1 MMLKMP
7 QLYLLLFSLYWA
19 QGLPV
24 GFMTHALPVI
34 LRAQGVSLT
43 HIGGFGLLMAPW
55 AIKVLWAPWVDKF
68 GSSGFGHY
76 RSWIIPTQI
85 LTISILILLSFIP
98 IESLNHP
105 TYLLAFFITL
115 LLMNTVGAT
124 QDIATDGLAVSIL
137 KGEQQHIGN
146 MFQVIGSRLGFIVG
160 GGAIL
165 WALDWL
171 NWQSTFLILAA
182 IVLLN
187 TLPILFYREPQHQR
201 KSINLSHDVNSV
213 HLEEV
218 AIDSN
223 RSQNNTTHSIQPS
236 IFKNIKIYL
245 SYFLSTKVM
254 LAWFAV
260 LCCIKITDGLSGP
273 IIKPLL
279 VDLGLSLSQ
288 IGIYITMLG
297 AFAALL
303 RAGVASLCL
312 RVMSREK
319 AFILFSVLKLIS
331 LVGFAWLAT
340 LHTQK
345 AQIQPWMIYLINAL
359 EDMFSSMLL
368 VIILTLV
375 MQYSRKEHAGT
386 DFTFQVSLMAMVAGA
401 LYTLSG
407 VAGDWLGY
415 QHYLIMIT
423 LIGILMLIPIF
434 YWSKLVKAESH

>member
-1 MMLKMP
+1 MP

-34 LRAQGVSLT
+34 LRTQGVSLT

-115 LLMNTVGAT
+115 LMMNTVGAT
-124 QDIATDGLAVSIL
+124 QDIATDGLAVSVL

-171 NWQSTFLILAA
+171 NWQSTFLILAL
-182 IVLLN
+182 IVLCN
-187 TLPILFYREPQHQR
+187 TLPILFYREPQHHR
-201 KSINLSHDVNSV
+201 KSITLSHEENIIPNSNQQ
-213 HLEEV
+213 
-218 AIDSN
+218 SF
-223 RSQNNTTHSIQPS
+223 SS
-236 IFKNIKIYL
+236 KIKEYL
-245 SYFLSTKVM
+245 SYFMSTKVM

-260 LCCIKITDGLSGP
+260 LCCLKITDGLSGP

-279 VDLGLSLSQ
+279 VDLGLSLTQ
-288 IGIYITMLG
+288 IGVYITMLG
-297 AFAALL
+297 AFSALL
-303 RAGVASLCL
+303 GAGVAGLCL
-312 RVMSREK
+312 RVMRREK
-319 AFILFSVLKLIS
+319 ALILFSVLKLVS
-331 LVGFAWLAT
+331 LGGFAWLAT
-340 LHTQK
+340 LHTQRI
-345 AQIQPWMIYLINAL
+345 QIQPWIIYLINAL

-407 VAGDWLGY
+407 IAGDWLGY
-415 QHYLIMIT
+415 QNYLISIT
-423 LIGILMLIPIF
+423 LIGVVMLIPIL
-434 YWSKLVKAESH
+434 YWSKLVKAALH